1 MRNDNPALT
10 DAPSVPLSRL
20 FHSFAWVGAVLFGG
34 GYAMLPLLER
44 EVVERRRWCTHA
56 EMGELYALA
65 QVVPGVIAINTAM
78 LVGHRYRGAAG
89 AAVAALGMVSVPVA
103 VILVLA
109 SSFSV
114 VSEWALLARLFAGL
128 RPAVAGLL
136 LATACR
142 MVGRGCGT
150 RWERGVAAAACG
162 VALAGFSGPL
172 GVILGAI
179 AAGLAWQVWAVVR
192 LRRAPR

>member
-1 MRNDNPALT
+1 MT

-20 FHSFAWVGAVLFGG
+20 FRSFAWVGAVLFGG

-56 EMGELYALA
+56 EISELYALA

-78 LVGHRYRGAAG
+78 LVGHRYRGATG

-142 MVGRGCGT
+142 MVGRGCGA

-179 AAGLAWQVWAVVR
+179 TAGLAWQVWAVVR
-192 LRRAPR
+192 LRRVPR